1 MSALGNLSARMRG
14 TNISELSKAAKSGNV
29 DEVSRLCGTGN
40 PNARDPDGDRFPL
53 HWAAANGHKECI
65 QVLVSFDA
73 DTRVQ
78 DKKGRTPLKLAHENG
93 HTALLGLL
101 ETRRGSIDQKLTK
114 QKGKISREKYMQ
126 VFKLFD
132 KDGDG
137 KISQMELR
145 NALSSLGQEPTEA
158 ELKQLIGG
166 GIDGMYT
173 NRDGSISFDNF
184 VEMMTSGGEDES
196 TTDLREA
203 FKILD
208 KEGKGYIGADEL
220 GKVCAALGEDL
231 DPDAVEDLAA
241 EALLGFDGKIYYDG
255 LIKILLPHS

>member
-93 HTALLGLL
+93 
-101 ETRRGSIDQKLTK
+101 
-114 QKGKISREKYMQ
+114 
-126 VFKLFD
+126 
-132 KDGDG
+132 
-137 KISQMELR
+137 
-145 NALSSLGQEPTEA
+145 LS
-158 ELKQLIGG
+158 LIH
-166 GIDGMYT
+166 I
-173 NRDGSISFDNF
+173 
-184 VEMMTSGGEDES
+184 
-196 TTDLREA
+196 
-203 FKILD
+203 
-208 KEGKGYIGADEL
+208 
-220 GKVCAALGEDL
+220 
-231 DPDAVEDLAA
+231 
-241 EALLGFDGKIYYDG
+241 
-255 LIKILLPHS
+255 